1 MNHQDADQLIA
12 KYLDNTATPEER
24 ALVENWYIFESDK
37 RKLSD
42 DDKFDHLA
50 AELWAGTRQ
59 RAGLQTQPKVRSLWP
74 RIAVAASIVFIL
86 SVGLFVLLK
95 HNGTGQPGDNDQNRI
110 GAITERFPTLILTDG
125 KEVTLHKSKNEQLIS
140 QSPGLVT
147 RLTNG
152 VLDYQQGSEN
162 QDDNKVI
169 AYNSLLVPS
178 GAHYQVVVLP
188 DGTKVWINAASS
200 LRYPTA
206 FNGGER
212 RVELKGEAYFEVAHN
227 AAKPFRVASN
237 NQTVEVLG
245 THFNISAYDD
255 DPAVKTT
262 LLEGKVK
269 VTGTANKATR
279 FLLPGQQAVL
289 GKNAFIVSKAETTEA
304 VAWKNDQFDFQD
316 DNIQHIMR
324 VIARWYDMKVTYEG
338 PIPEDKFG
346 GTINRN
352 ANVSESLNILELTG
366 KVRFHVKGRQIV
378 VSK

>member
-1 MNHQDADQLIA
+1 MNQQEADQLIA

-24 ALVENWYIFESDK
+24 ALVENWYLFESDK

-59 RAGLQTQPKVRSLWP
+59 RAGLQTQAKVRSIWP
-74 RIAVAASIVFIL
+74 RIAVAASVVFIL

-95 HNGTGQPGDNDQNRI
+95 YNGTGLPGDNDQNRVAVI
-110 GAITERFPTLILTDG
+110 PERLPTLILTDG
-125 KEVTLHKSKNEQLIS
+125 KEVTLHKSKSEQLIN
-140 QSPGLVT
+140 QNFGLVT
-147 RLTNG
+147 RLADG
-152 VLDYQQGSEN
+152 VLSYQQGMEH
-162 QDDNKVI
+162 QADNKEI

-178 GAHYQVVVLP
+178 GAHYQIVVLP

-206 FNGGER
+206 FTGSER
-212 RVELKGEAYFEVAHN
+212 RIELKGEAYFEVAHN

-255 DPAVKTT
+255 DSAVKTT

-269 VTGTANKATR
+269 VTSAANHVTR

-289 GKNAFIVSKAETTEA
+289 GKSTFSVNAVETGEA
-304 VAWKNDQFDFQD
+304 VAWKSDQFEFQD

-324 VIARWYDMKVTYEG
+324 VIARWYDMQVTFDG

-352 ANVSESLNILELTG
+352 SGVAESLSILELTG
-366 KVRFHVKGRQIV
+366 KVHFHIEGRQII

>member
-24 ALVENWYIFESDK
+24 VLVENWYIFESDK

-59 RAGLQTQPKVRSLWP
+59 RAGLSNQPKVRNIWP
-74 RIAVAASIVFIL
+74 RLAVAASIVFIL

-95 HNGTGQPGDNDQNRI
+95 HNKTEQLNDNDQARI
-110 GAITERFPTLILTDG
+110 GALHPKFPILVLIDG
-125 KEVTLHKSKNEQLIS
+125 KEIVLHKSKNEELIK
-140 QSPGLVT
+140 QNLGLVT
-147 RLTNG
+147 RLADG
-152 VLDYQQGSEN
+152 VLSYQPDNSSQT
-162 QDDNKVI
+162 DNKI
-169 AYNSLLVPS
+169 ISYNSLRIPP
-178 GAHYQVVVLP
+178 GAHNQIVVLP
-188 DGTKVWINAASS
+188 DGTRVWLNASSS
-200 LRYPTA
+200 LRYPTV
-206 FNGGER
+206 FSGDER
-212 RVELKGEAYFEVAHN
+212 KVELKGEAYFEVAHN
-227 AAKPFRVASN
+227 AAKPFRVTSN

-255 DPAVKTT
+255 DAVVKTT

-269 VTGTANKATR
+269 VTGTANQSVR

-289 GKNAFIVSKAETTEA
+289 GKNAFTVNAVETEEA
-304 VAWKNDQFDFQD
+304 VAWKNDQFEFQD

-324 VIARWYDMKVTYEG
+324 VIARWYDMKVTFDG
-338 PIPEDKFG
+338 PIPGDKFG

-352 ANVSESLNILELTG
+352 SDVSESLGILELTG
-366 KVRFHVKGRQIV
+366 KVHFHIQGRQII

>member
-1 MNHQDADQLIA
+1 MNQQEADQLIA
-12 KYLDNTATPEER
+12 KYLDDTATPEER
-24 ALVENWYIFESDK
+24 ALVENWYFFESDK

-59 RAGLQTQPKVRSLWP
+59 RAGLQTQAKVRSIWP

-95 HNGTGQPGDNDQNRI
+95 HKGSGLPGDSDSNRI
-110 GAITERFPTLILTDG
+110 AAIPERLPTLILTDG
-125 KEVTLHKSKNEQLIS
+125 KEIILHKAKNEQLIS
-140 QSPGLVT
+140 QNSGLVT
-147 RLTNG
+147 RLIDG
-152 VLDYQQGSEN
+152 VLSYQQGGEN
-162 QDDNKVI
+162 QADNNKI
-169 AYNSLLVPS
+169 GYNSLLVPS

-206 FNGGER
+206 FTGGER
-212 RVELKGEAYFEVAHN
+212 KVELKGEAYFEVAHN
-227 AAKPFRVASN
+227 ATKPFRVASN

-262 LLEGKVK
+262 LLEGRVK
-269 VTGTANKATR
+269 VTGTANQAVR

-289 GKNAFIVSKAETTEA
+289 GKNAFTVSKVETTEA
-304 VAWKNDQFDFQD
+304 VAWKNDQFEFQD

-324 VIARWYDMKVTYEG
+324 VIARWYDIRVTFDG

-352 ANVSESLNILELTG
+352 AGVAESLSILELTG
-366 KVRFHVKGRQIV
+366 KVHFHIEGRQII